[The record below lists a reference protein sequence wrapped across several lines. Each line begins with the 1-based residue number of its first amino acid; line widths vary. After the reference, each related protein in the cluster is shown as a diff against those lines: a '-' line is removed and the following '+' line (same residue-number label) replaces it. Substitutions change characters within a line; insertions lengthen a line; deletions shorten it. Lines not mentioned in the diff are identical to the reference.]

1 MRRVEA
7 GGKWSLFCPN
17 EAPGLCD
24 VHGAAFDELYER
36 YEREGRARESV
47 DAQKIWFAILESQM
61 ETGTPYMMFKDAC
74 NAKSNQR
81 HLGTIRGSNL
91 CTEIV
96 EYTAPDEV
104 AVCNL
109 ASIALPRFVIPAVP
123 AVPAV
128 PAGGG
133 GSGGTSD
140 SSGSSDN
147 SGSSGSSGGGGNGGG
162 GGEGGAAAR
171 FDLEHLH
178 EVSRVVAKSLDR
190 VIDRSEY
197 PLVEARNSNLRH
209 RPVGIG
215 VQGLADAFALLGLPF
230 EGAAAAELNREIF
243 ETIYHGALTASCDLA
258 EQLGAHPS
266 HEGSPASQVRT

>member
-1 MRRVEA
+1 
-7 GGKWSLFCPN
+7 
-17 EAPGLCD
+17 
-24 VHGAAFDELYER
+24 
-36 YEREGRARESV
+36 
-47 DAQKIWFAILESQM
+47 
-61 ETGTPYMMFKDAC
+61 MMFKDAC

-96 EYTAPDEV
+96 EYTSEDEV

-109 ASIALPRFVIPAVP
+109 ASIALPRFVLPAV
-123 AVPAV
+123 
-128 PAGGG
+128 
-133 GSGGTSD
+133 
-140 SSGSSDN
+140 
-147 SGSSGSSGGGGNGGG
+147 
-162 GGEGGAAAR
+162 EGGAAAR
-171 FDLEHLH
+171 FDLQALH
-178 EVSRVVAKSLDR
+178 DVSRVVAKSLDR

-230 EGAAAAELNREIF
+230 EGADAAALNRDIF
-243 ETIYHGALTASCDLA
+243 EAIYHGALTASCELA

-266 HEGSPASQVRT
+266 HPGSPASQGELQFDMWGVTPSTRWDWAALKARILTLTLTLTLSLSLSLTPTSPSPSPSPNPNPNPNPTPNPNP